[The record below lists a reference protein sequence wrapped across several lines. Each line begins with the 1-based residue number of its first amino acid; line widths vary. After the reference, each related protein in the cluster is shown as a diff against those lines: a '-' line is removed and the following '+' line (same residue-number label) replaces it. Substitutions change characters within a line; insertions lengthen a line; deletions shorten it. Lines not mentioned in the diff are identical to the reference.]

1 MRRNHRWTRLLA
13 VCLCLAALLAVPA
26 SAVDYQE
33 GVDNQTYSGWKTQ
46 QFGNNYLTLGIS
58 DSRVEYRNDG
68 DRYYDGRTLEVTG
81 VLMVD
86 GLEAVRQAVY
96 VILNVERYQY
106 LIHSWNFGVE
116 LRDLFGKPMTWVMP
130 EVKRRIAEALL
141 RDDRVTAV
149 DGFVLTPDR
158 HRLSVSFTVHSVFG
172 NFEGVTEVDV

>member
-1 MRRNHRWTRLLA
+1 MPGTLL
-13 VCLCLAALLAVPA
+13 PQK
-26 SAVDYQE
+26 S
-33 GVDNQTYSGWKTQ
+33 
-46 QFGNNYLTLGIS
+46 
-58 DSRVEYRNDG
+58 
-68 DRYYDGRTLEVTG
+68 G
-81 VLMVD
+81 VLQRGITFQALPSKTVALNLTTGRLSGFAD

-116 LRDLFGKPMTWVMP
+116 LKDLFGKPMTWVMP

-172 NFEGVTEVDV
+172 SFEEAVEVNV

>member
-1 MRRNHRWTRLLA
+1 MPGTLL
-13 VCLCLAALLAVPA
+13 PQK
-26 SAVDYQE
+26 S
-33 GVDNQTYSGWKTQ
+33 
-46 QFGNNYLTLGIS
+46 
-58 DSRVEYRNDG
+58 
-68 DRYYDGRTLEVTG
+68 G
-81 VLMVD
+81 VLQRGITFQALPSKTVRLDLTNGRLSGFTD

-141 RDDRVTAV
+141 RDDRITAV
-149 DGFVLTPDR
+149 DGFVLTPDQ